1 MKKKNLKRG
10 HKGFEDDS
18 NFSSG
23 IKSSGV
29 KSKDSKR
36 KLSIYDDY
44 EEDDDEFISYEK
56 FKKKHK

>member
-1 MKKKNLKRG
+1 MKKKNLKRS
-10 HKGFEDDS
+10 HKSFEDES

-23 IKSSGV
+23 KSSV
-29 KSKDSKR
+29 ARSKDSKR
-36 KLSIYDDY
+36 RLSIYDDY